1 MVVDLD
7 IIEKKITDFWTEF
20 FRRLLFF
27 LKDDQKAL
35 FVSFLHYTIFIVGFT
50 YFFLYSTPGDIYR
63 LIFFI
68 LVLFGAISYFIF
80 NKCFF
85 TSIELQL
92 SDKKNRIQTIIDKY
106 FGKEIEGN
114 KMSKTVLS
122 LSSIIL
128 GGILLIKDYNLFDN
142 II

>member
-35 FVSFLHYTIFIVGFT
+35 FVSFLHYAIFIVGFT

-68 LVLFGAISYFIF
+68 LVLLGALSYFIF

-128 GGILLIKDYNLFDN
+128 GSILLCKDYNLFDN